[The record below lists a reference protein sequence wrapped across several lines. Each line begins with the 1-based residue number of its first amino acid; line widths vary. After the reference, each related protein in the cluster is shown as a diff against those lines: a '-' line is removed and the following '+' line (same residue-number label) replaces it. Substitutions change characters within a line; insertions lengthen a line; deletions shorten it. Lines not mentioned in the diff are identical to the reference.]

1 LEIKNT
7 NADTTG
13 PTLLLNNASGTAAGS
28 DTDVC
33 GTIAFNANDDQGTA
47 VNQSFATIIGTA
59 VDTASGSEKGKIEIG
74 VACTNDGGV
83 DTVLTI
89 EGGADAAG
97 STTTIAGDVVIG
109 PNVGAYGARLKIDGY
124 KNVAIGG
131 GTWTQLDIAI
141 GAAYWLGAGTYSVTV
156 AATSPGRYVGTAYT
170 MYSDERKKKDFTN
183 LSLDTA
189 YDIIKQIKLYNYKN
203 KGLGFG
209 DNVELGVKAQELLT
223 LYPECISDTTEFLP
237 TILEYVTYNNKKFTL
252 VNIGDVII
260 NSKLKIFYQDQITST
275 IRQIHVN
282 VVNVVGNEVEIDTVI
297 DDDDDIIFIY
307 GIEYDDVKTVDY
319 NRLNL
324 LGIGAIQKLI
334 TDKTAL
340 ELKSQH

>member
-1 LEIKNT
+1 M
-7 NADTTG
+7 
-13 PTLLLNNASGTAAGS
+13 LNYN
-28 DTDVC
+28 
-33 GTIAFNANDDQGTA
+33 
-47 VNQSFATIIGTA
+47 
-59 VDTASGSEKGKIEIG
+59 
-74 VACTNDGGV
+74 
-83 DTVLTI
+83 
-89 EGGADAAG
+89 
-97 STTTIAGDVVIG
+97 
-109 PNVGAYGARLKIDGY
+109 Y
-124 KNVAIGG
+124 KN
-131 GTWTQLDIAI
+131 
-141 GAAYWLGAGTYSVTV
+141 
-156 AATSPGRYVGTAYT
+156 
-170 MYSDERKKKDFTN
+170 
-183 LSLDTA
+183 
-189 YDIIKQIKLYNYKN
+189 KN

-334 TDKTAL
+334 TDKTEL
-340 ELKSQH
+340 ETKVATLESDVATLKEQVATLIANSQ